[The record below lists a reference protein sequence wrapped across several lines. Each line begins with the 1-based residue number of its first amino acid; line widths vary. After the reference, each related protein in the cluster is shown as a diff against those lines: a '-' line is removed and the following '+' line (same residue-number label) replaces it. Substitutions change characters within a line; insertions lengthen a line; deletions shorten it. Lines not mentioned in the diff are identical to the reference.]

1 MEVVKSYK
9 SSNELPE
16 PNNNYRENYCRTSYN
31 NADAVNNT
39 KYLFDFIS
47 KKNKIKLN
55 SCFDK
60 KGTKKFLLE
69 KEKAMEKIILF
80 DEIIDKKQN
89 TKKSHKDKNRKQKAR
104 RSKSENA
111 LFQINKKSDKK
122 IKISSKDFKQKSS
135 HMVISINYVDDG
147 KENQD
152 KAAHSPNKKRVSK
165 FNSLNSNFS
174 NINSNEPLNLA
185 VNKND
190 SLIYSIVSEMSN
202 YQN

>member
-1 MEVVKSYK
+1 MEEVKYYK

-16 PNNNYRENYCRTSYN
+16 PNKNYQKNYCRTTYN
-31 NADAVNNT
+31 NTDAANNA

-47 KKNKIKLN
+47 TKNKIKLN

-89 TKKSHKDKNRKQKAR
+89 TKKSHKDKKRKQKAR

-111 LFQINKKSDKK
+111 LFHIQKQSDKK
-122 IKISSKDFKQKSS
+122 IKISKDLKQKSS
-135 HMVISINYVDDG
+135 QMVISINYVDGG

-165 FNSLNSNFS
+165 FNSLSSNFS

>member
-89 TKKSHKDKNRKQKAR
+89 TKKSHKDKKRKQKAR

-202 YQN
+202 SKN

>member
-202 YQN
+202 SKN

>member
-9 SSNELPE
+9 SSKELPE

-31 NADAVNNT
+31 NADAVNNA

-111 LFQINKKSDKK
+111 LFHINKKIDKK
-122 IKISSKDFKQKSS
+122 IKISSKDIKQKSS

-165 FNSLNSNFS
+165 FNSLSSNFS

-202 YQN
+202 SKN